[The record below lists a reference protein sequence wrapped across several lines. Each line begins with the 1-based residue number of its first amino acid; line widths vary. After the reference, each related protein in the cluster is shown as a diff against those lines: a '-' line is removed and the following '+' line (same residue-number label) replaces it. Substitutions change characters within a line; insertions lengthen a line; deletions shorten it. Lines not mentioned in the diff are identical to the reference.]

1 MNQSSFFTIRI
12 TDSWAANNQQG
23 GTGSRQFKLRARLNH
38 RGIWLTY
45 TQSQALFA
53 SANLANQVEDAHEVF
68 GDTYIQ
74 IFPEDDP
81 ILYTERE
88 DEYDDN
94 EPYREDVWQVLNLAG
109 YAPDGIEI
117 YYEPG
122 PWVELQTRNG
132 GDENYPD
139 HWNNINPHF
148 GFQQLLTPAH
158 FGEHEGRT
166 LEIVGDDNYYDTF
179 YARYIARTQH
189 NHTWTRFQSIFR
201 GRRARRHVQRLRE
214 QQRHLR
220 HMRDDAQEAQQLHR
234 NNNRG
239 QRGQDM
245 DDLSHLIDNIKLKF

>member
-45 TQSQALFA
+45 TQSQTLFA

-122 PWVELQTRNG
+122 SWVELQTRNG

-158 FGEHEGRT
+158 FGENESRT
-166 LEIVGDDNYYDTF
+166 VSFLGNDGIYEEALELITQRRANA
-179 YARYIARTQH
+179 ARRL
-189 NHTWTRFQSIFR
+189 QSIFR

-239 QRGQDM
+239 QGGQDM

>member
-1 MNQSSFFTIRI
+1 MNQSSFFTFRL
-12 TDSWAANNQQG
+12 TDSWAADNQLG
-23 GTGSRQFKLRARLNH
+23 GHGSREFILRARLNH
-38 RGIWLTY
+38 NGRWLTY
-45 TQSQALFA
+45 AESRALF
-53 SANLANQVEDAHEVF
+53 NQRGF

-74 IFPEDDP
+74 IFQRFDP

-88 DEYDDN
+88 VEYDDN
-94 EPYREDVWQVLNLAG
+94 GDEIEHIPVWQVLNSAV
-109 YAPDGIEI
+109 YAPNGIEI

-122 PWVELQTRNG
+122 HWVGLQTRNG

-214 QQRHLR
+214 QGQHLVQNQNAAQ
-220 HMRDDAQEAQQLHR
+220 HAQEVSRA
-234 NNNRG
+234 NNRG
-239 QRGQDM
+239 QRGPDM
-245 DDLSHLIDNIKLKF
+245 DDLPHLIYNIKLKF